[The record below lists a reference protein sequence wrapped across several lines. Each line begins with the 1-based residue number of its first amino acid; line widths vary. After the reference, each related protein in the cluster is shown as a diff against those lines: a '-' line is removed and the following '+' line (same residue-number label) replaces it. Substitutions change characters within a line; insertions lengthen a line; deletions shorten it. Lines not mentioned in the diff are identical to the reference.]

1 MAIQNTVLTSE
12 NEGLLDVLT
21 VKRKREMNG
30 KPLDLLQH
38 YEYWGP
44 SMMWIR
50 SSRVAKELSK
60 ASNLY
65 NKKIEQK
72 KHDIRAKQKEERDQL
87 KAKKGKEVAE
97 RKAQRERQ

>member
-1 MAIQNTVLTSE
+1 M
-12 NEGLLDVLT
+12 
-21 VKRKREMNG
+21 
-30 KPLDLLQH
+30 
-38 YEYWGP
+38 
-44 SMMWIR
+44 
-50 SSRVAKELSK
+50 KELSK

-97 RKAQRERQ
+97 RKAQRERQK